1 MNQLYQRTFNHV
13 TMPEDHARSLR
24 SALASHC
31 SKNETEVIPMK
42 KNVVRKSTSF
52 LVAAILIATMSI
64 SALACGIYYYVTYE
78 VQEGVEFSEDAIDLT
93 GQNADF
99 EMGSYDYRE
108 EDGMIIVDFDD
119 TATDEDVSYEITDDQ
134 TPAESDDAVDLTEQ
148 DADFELS
155 PYSYTEENGK
165 VTVNLSGADLD

>member
-24 SALASHC
+24 SALASRC
-31 SKNETEVIPMK
+31 SKNETEVIPTK
-42 KNVVRKSTSF
+42 KSIARKSTSF

-78 VQEGVEFSEDAIDLT
+78 VREGVEFSEDAFDLT
-93 GQNADF
+93 VQDADF
-99 EMGSYDYRE
+99 EMDSYDYRE

-119 TATDEDVSYEITDDQ
+119 TATDEDVFYEITDDQ
-134 TPAESDDAVDLTEQ
+134 TPAENDDAVDLTEQ

-155 PYSYTEENGK
+155 PYSYTEDNGK
-165 VTVNLSGADLD
+165 VTVDLSGADLD

>member
-1 MNQLYQRTFNHV
+1 MNQLYQRTFDHV

-24 SALASHC
+24 SALTSHC
-31 SKNETEVIPMK
+31 SNNETEVIPMK
-42 KNVVRKSTSF
+42 KNIVRKSTSF
-52 LVAAILIATMSI
+52 LVAAVLIAAMSV

-78 VQEGVEFSEDAIDLT
+78 VQEGVECSEDAFDLT
-93 GQNADF
+93 GQDADF
-99 EMGSYDYRE
+99 ETDPYDYRE

-119 TATDEDVSYEITDDQ
+119 TATDEDVSYEITADQ

-155 PYSYTEENGK
+155 PYSYTEKNGK
-165 VTVNLSGADLD
+165 VTVDLSRADLD

>member
-1 MNQLYQRTFNHV
+1 
-13 TMPEDHARSLR
+13 
-24 SALASHC
+24 
-31 SKNETEVIPMK
+31 MK
-42 KNVVRKSTSF
+42 KNIVRKSTSF
-52 LVAAILIATMSI
+52 LVAAVLIAAMSV

-78 VQEGVEFSEDAIDLT
+78 VPEGVEFSKDAFDLT
-93 GQNADF
+93 GQDADF
-99 EMGSYDYRE
+99 ETDPYDYRE

-155 PYSYTEENGK
+155 PYSYTEKNGK
-165 VTVNLSGADLD
+165 VTVDLSRADLD

>member
-1 MNQLYQRTFNHV
+1 MNQLYQRTLNHV

-78 VQEGVEFSEDAIDLT
+78 VQEGVEFSEDAFDLT

-99 EMGSYDYRE
+99 EMDSYDYRE
-108 EDGMIIVDFDD
+108 EDGMIIVDID
-119 TATDEDVSYEITDDQ
+119 TADTGKDVSYEI
-134 TPAESDDAVDLTEQ
+134 SDEQALDEGGETVDLTEQ

-155 PYSYTEENGK
+155 PYSYTEDNGK
-165 VTVNLSGADLD
+165 VTVNLSGANQD

>member
-24 SALASHC
+24 SDLASRC

-78 VQEGVEFSEDAIDLT
+78 VREGVEFSEDAFDLT
-93 GQNADF
+93 GQDADF
-99 EMGSYDYRE
+99 EMDSYDYRE
-108 EDGMIIVDFDD
+108 EDGMIIVDFDE
-119 TATDEDVSYEITDDQ
+119 TVADEDVSYEITDDQ
-134 TPAESDDAVDLTEQ
+134 ALNEDGETVDLTEQ

-155 PYSYTEENGK
+155 PYSYTEKNGK
-165 VTVNLSGADLD
+165 ITVDLSGADFD

>member
-1 MNQLYQRTFNHV
+1 MNQLYQRTFDHV

-42 KNVVRKSTSF
+42 KNIVRKSTSF
-52 LVAAILIATMSI
+52 LVAAILIAAMSV

-78 VQEGVEFSEDAIDLT
+78 VQEGVEFSEDAFDLT
-93 GQNADF
+93 GQDADF
-99 EMGSYDYRE
+99 EMDSYDYRE
-108 EDGMIIVDFDD
+108 EDGMIIVDFDTAD
-119 TATDEDVSYEITDDQ
+119 TGKDVSYEI
-134 TPAESDDAVDLTEQ
+134 SDEQALDEGGETMDLTEQ

-155 PYSYTEENGK
+155 PYSYTEDNGK
-165 VTVNLSGADLD
+165 VTVDLSGADLD

>member
-24 SALASHC
+24 SALASRC
-31 SKNETEVIPMK
+31 SKNETEVIPTK
-42 KNVVRKSTSF
+42 KNIARKSTSF

-78 VQEGVEFSEDAIDLT
+78 VREGVEFSEDAFDLT
-93 GQNADF
+93 GQDADF
-99 EMGSYDYRE
+99 EMDSYDYRE

-155 PYSYTEENGK
+155 PYSYNEENGK

>member
-24 SALASHC
+24 SDLASRC
-31 SKNETEVIPMK
+31 SKNETEVIPTK
-42 KNVVRKSTSF
+42 KNIARKSTSF

-78 VQEGVEFSEDAIDLT
+78 VREGVEFSEDAFDLT
-93 GQNADF
+93 VQDADF
-99 EMGSYDYRE
+99 EMDSYDYRE

-155 PYSYTEENGK
+155 PYSYTEDNGK
-165 VTVNLSGADLD
+165 VTVDLSGADLD